1 MKKKNKIIIGWQEW
15 AALPDI
21 FIPAV
26 KVKVDTGA
34 RTSSLH
40 AENISHFEKNGKKY
54 LSFDVHPIQ
63 KNKEITVRC
72 EAELVDKR
80 HVKSSNG
87 AKEIRPVIK
96 TRIQIGENFREIE
109 LNLTKRDYMGCRML
123 LGRNAMEGI
132 IIDPEE
138 KFLHGKISKK
148 ESKIKY
154 TSQKDLK

>member
-1 MKKKNKIIIGWQEW
+1 MKKKKKIVIGWQEW

-40 AENISHFEKNGKKY
+40 AEDITPFTKNGEKY
-54 LSFDVHPIQ
+54 LRFTVHPIQ
-63 KNKEITVRC
+63 KDKTISLKC
-72 EAELVDKR
+72 EAQLVDRR

-87 AKEIRPVIK
+87 AQEQRPVIRTNIK
-96 TRIQIGENFREIE
+96 IGEHEWEIE
-109 LNLTKRDYMGCRML
+109 LNLTKRDHMGCRML
-123 LGRNAMEGI
+123 LGRNAMQGHI

-138 KFLHGKISKK
+138 KFLHGRLSIK
-148 ESKIKY
+148 ESKKKY
-154 TSQKDLK
+154 IP